1 MTKLF
6 EQWMKEVDDAVWA
19 IAGCSVHDLPDYCFR
34 DAFDGGVSAEEVAR
48 EVLEEEGFPL
58 FDQD

>member
-6 EQWMKEVDDAVWA
+6 EQWMKEVDDEVWA

-34 DAFDGGVSAEEVAR
+34 DAFDGGVSAGEVAR